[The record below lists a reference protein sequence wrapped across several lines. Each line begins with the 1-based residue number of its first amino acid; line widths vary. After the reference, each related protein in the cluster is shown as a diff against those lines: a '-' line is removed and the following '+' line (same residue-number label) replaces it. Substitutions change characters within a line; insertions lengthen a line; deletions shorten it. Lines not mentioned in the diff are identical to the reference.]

1 MTVTTTRT
9 IASIAALLASLPH
22 TARAQPD
29 AEEPARP
36 RLISETTGLVP
47 GARHTIALTFD
58 IDPGWHTYWP
68 GQNDTG
74 QPIEFALE
82 LPPGFESAPPAW
94 PAPRRYELP
103 GDILDHGYEKEEA
116 TILISVFVPAD
127 AEPGETVR
135 FAADAEW
142 LVCREACIP
151 GWGSVELTLPILEP
165 GVAPAPG
172 PDADRI
178 AAARRRLPVPFPEQ
192 PTDVSMRWRG
202 GVLEISARRP
212 VNLIT
217 FSPHETSRRIEQL
230 RSTGVSTNGTLRL
243 KPGMG
248 DGPVRGVLEL
258 VLDSGV
264 SPRLYR
270 IETRV
275 PAE

>member
-1 MTVTTTRT
+1 MMSPRIIT
-9 IASIAALLASLPH
+9 SIAAVLAGVPLAAH
-22 TARAQPD
+22 AQPD
-29 AEEPARP
+29 AAEPARP

-58 IDPGWHTYWP
+58 IDLGWHTYWP

-74 QPIEFALE
+74 QPIEFTLG

-127 AEPGETVR
+127 AEPGEKVR
-135 FAADAEW
+135 FVADTEW

-151 GWGSVELTLPILEP
+151 GWGTVELELPILEP
-165 GVAPAPG
+165 GVTPEPG
-172 PDADRI
+172 PDAGRI
-178 AAARRRLPVPFPEQ
+178 AAARRRLPVPLPEH
-192 PTDVSMRWRG
+192 PTDVSMRWKG
-202 GVLEISARRP
+202 GVLEITARCP
-212 VNLIT
+212 VDLMT
-217 FSPHETSRRIEQL
+217 FSPHETSRRIEQI
-230 RSTGVSTNGTLRL
+230 RSTGVSTDGTLRL
-243 KPGMG
+243 KPGAG

-258 VLDSGV
+258 VLGSGV
-264 SPRLYR
+264 RPRLYR

-275 PAE
+275 PSE